1 MARNF
6 VGALLFATL
15 IFPQTGIGQGKLFII
30 GGGSRPEA
38 MRREMIRLGGL
49 DQGRYAVILPMSS
62 AEPDSSIYFGIQQFR
77 QLGIPASHLT
87 GFHLSREH
95 CPQDLLDSLAN
106 AGLIYLS
113 GGVQTRFMD
122 TIQGSPVQE
131 ALWQAYRNGAVIAGT
146 SAGAAVMSQKMITG
160 EQVLHPDDGG
170 SFRYIETGNVELSTG
185 LGFLKKAIVD
195 QHFVYR
201 MRHNRL
207 ITVVLENPGILGIGI
222 DEATAIIVDRN
233 QATVVG
239 DSQVILYQAK
249 RGAAVGRR
257 GALLGSKDLKFQ
269 VLLPGDTF
277 KMPR

>member
-1 MARNF
+1 MARLF
-6 VGALLFATL
+6 VKALLLAAL
-15 IFPQTGIGQGKLFII
+15 ICPQSGAGQGKLFII

-49 DQGRYAVILPMSS
+49 DRGRYAVILPMSS
-62 AEPDSSIYFGIQQFR
+62 AEPDSSIYYGIQQFR
-77 QLGIPASHLT
+77 QLGVPASQLT
-87 GFHLSREH
+87 GFYLSREY
-95 CPQDLLDSLAN
+95 CPQHLLDSLTN

-131 ALWQAYRNGAVIAGT
+131 TLWKAYLNGAVIAGT

-170 SFRYIETGNVELSTG
+170 SFRYIESGNVELSTG
-185 LGFLKKAIVD
+185 LGFLKNAIVD

-207 ITVVLENPGILGIGI
+207 ITVVLENPGMLGIGI
-222 DEATAIIVDRN
+222 DEATAIVVDRD

-249 RGAAVGRR
+249 KGAAVGRK
-257 GALLGSKDLKFQ
+257 GTLLGSKDLKFQ
-269 VLLPGDTF
+269 VLLPGDAF
-277 KMPR
+277 KIPK